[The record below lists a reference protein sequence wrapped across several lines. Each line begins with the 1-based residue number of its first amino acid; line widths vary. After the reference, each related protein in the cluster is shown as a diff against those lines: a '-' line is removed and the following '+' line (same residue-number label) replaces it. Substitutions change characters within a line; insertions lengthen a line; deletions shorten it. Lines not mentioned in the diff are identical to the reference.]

1 MNSSHIMAYYDFGP
15 LLTLSN
21 GCSLVQLRGHSYLVR
36 LRQQNDLCLVN
47 KTAWLGLEKHL
58 ALCYNNI
65 SQLKKETWP
74 HTGCK
79 PQSPRRKNLLL
90 IWLCL
95 RSTSKNDTTWVTIAS
110 NLEVQGSWSGWHVG
124 SKNRLPQGRLR
135 RGIFSSLQS
144 VTWC

>member
-1 MNSSHIMAYYDFGP
+1 MMNSSHIMAYYDFGP

-65 SQLKKETWP
+65 SQLKKRNLATHRMQTP
-74 HTGCK
+74 VSSKKK
-79 PQSPRRKNLLL
+79 PAP
-90 IWLCL
+90 
-95 RSTSKNDTTWVTIAS
+95 DTAM
-110 NLEVQGSWSGWHVG
+110 LEERFQ
-124 SKNRLPQGRLR
+124 K
-135 RGIFSSLQS
+135 
-144 VTWC
+144 